1 MDFTLGVY
9 KRLLEGFKAGGYGFQ
24 GFGDFLRKP
33 EGRVVVLRHDVDK
46 RPQNA
51 LETAR
56 IEHGL
61 GIRGS
66 YYFRVVPGAWDA
78 AVMRQVADLG
88 HELGYHCEDLVIARG
103 DFQKAVEHFKERLER
118 FRQIYPVKTICMHG
132 SPMSRYNERELWK
145 RYDYREFGIAGE
157 PYFDVDFKKVFY
169 LTDTGRK
176 WNNTRVSLRDRVDS
190 GFDIPVKD
198 SFHLMALASGGR
210 LPEKAVVSSEL

>member
-9 KRLLEGFKAGGYGFQ
+9 KSLLEGFKAGGYDFQ
-24 GFGDFLRKP
+24 GFGDFLERP
-33 EGRVVVLRHDVDK
+33 GGRVVVLRHDVDK
-46 RPQNA
+46 RRQNA

-66 YYFRVVPGAWDA
+66 YYFRVVPGSWDEP
-78 AVMRQVADLG
+78 VMRQVADLG

-103 DFQKAVEHFKERLER
+103 DYKKAVEHFKEQLER
-118 FRQIYPVKTICMHG
+118 FRRIYPVKTICMHG
-132 SPMSRYNERELWK
+132 SPMSRYSERELWK

-176 WNNTRVSLRDRVDS
+176 WNNTRASVRDRVDS

-198 SFHLMALASGGR
+198 SFHLMELARGGR